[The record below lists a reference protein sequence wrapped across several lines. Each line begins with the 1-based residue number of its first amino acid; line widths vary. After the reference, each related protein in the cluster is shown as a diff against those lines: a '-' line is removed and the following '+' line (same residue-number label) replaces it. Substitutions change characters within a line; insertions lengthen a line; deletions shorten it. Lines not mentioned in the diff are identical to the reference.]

1 MNKKDIQK
9 LLVIS
14 VVNYALILA
23 VSFIISLIL
32 SELFSV
38 VLIIMTIL
46 STFLLVYHWY
56 YTKKPQSPL
65 KDGFIVGLI
74 LALITFFIEFSLW
87 FYNFGW
93 FYFLNFFV
101 LAQYILIIIVPI
113 FAALFKEEKKIMV
126 KEKVST
132 RGSKWKDR
140 LSN

>member
-9 LLVIS
+9 ILVIS

-23 VSFIISLIL
+23 VSFTISLIL

-38 VLIIMTIL
+38 VLIIMTIV

-56 YTKKPQSPL
+56 YTTKPQSPL

-74 LALITFFIEFSLW
+74 LALVTFFIEFSLW

-93 FYFLNFFV
+93 FYFLNFVV
-101 LAQYILIIIVPI
+101 LLQYILIIIVPI
-113 FAALFKEEKKIMV
+113 FAAFLKKDRIVMV
-126 KEKVST
+126 KKKESD
-132 RGSKWKDR
+132 WKNR
-140 LSN
+140 ISN